1 MKNLNP
7 GGRVAARRAASRPR
21 GRPRK
26 ATAPDARALL
36 LGCARELFV
45 KYGYRAVS
53 GRQIAKRAGVNPALV
68 SYYFAGKYGLYREVL
83 QAALAPL
90 LAVLEEGSGEAAT
103 LGLVSNYMR
112 MLAANP
118 WIAGLVLREVLA
130 PNGPW
135 RSQFIDDFPARI
147 APRATAAIQH
157 AIENGQFRADLDPKL
172 ATLSCISLAVMP
184 FIAAPILG
192 GVFGIDPLGRDT
204 ERLIEHTLRVLRAGL
219 GAPADAAPVR
229 APRRAPARPKATA

>member
-1 MKNLNP
+1 MKNLNT
-7 GGRVAARRAASRPR
+7 RLRAAPRPR

-26 ATAPDARALL
+26 ASAPDARALL

-68 SYYFAGKYGLYREVL
+68 SYYFEGKYGLYREVL
-83 QAALAPL
+83 QEALAPL
-90 LAVLEEGSGEAAT
+90 FAILQEEASGEAAT

-147 APRATAAIQH
+147 APRAAAAIQH
-157 AIENGQFRADLDPKL
+157 AIDSGQFRSDLDPKL
-172 ATLSCISLAVMP
+172 ATFSCISLAVMP
-184 FIAAPILG
+184 FLAAPILG
-192 GVFGIDPLGRDT
+192 PVFGIDPLGRDT
-204 ERLIEHTLRVLRAGL
+204 ERVIEHTMQVLRAGL
-219 GAPADAAPVR
+219 GTHPAAPP
-229 APRRAPARPKATA
+229 APTARRSVSRPKAAS